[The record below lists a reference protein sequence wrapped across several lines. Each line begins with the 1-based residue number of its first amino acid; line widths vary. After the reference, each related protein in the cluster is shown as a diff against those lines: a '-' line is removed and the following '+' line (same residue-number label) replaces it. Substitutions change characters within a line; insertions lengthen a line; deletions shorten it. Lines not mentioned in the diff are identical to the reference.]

1 MTRQLPNRERP
12 LICRLSW
19 HAWSRLPG
27 DDPGRYF
34 ECRRCRH
41 TAVAAPKAVRKA
53 WALLV
58 AIGVLALGNAII
70 GLVVRRHFN
79 GAVNDFQI
87 SAGAPDAPLVVA
99 EISSALT
106 YNVIGGLAA
115 ALAVVLL
122 GAALRKP
129 RRWARTATAI
139 GLGIQ
144 VLFLMIFISVNP
156 AHFAEP
162 GDLGSTVGRSLWD
175 NLVPDWYGPS
185 FYALGL
191 LMLALSVAVA
201 VQLCRGRAREYFS
214 EGVRQ
219 PVPPL
224 TPGAKRDD
232 AADHHARVALLTR

>member
-1 MTRQLPNRERP
+1 MWT
-12 LICRLSW
+12 
-19 HAWSRLPG
+19 RLPG

-41 TAVAAPKAVRKA
+41 TAVAAPKTVRTA
-53 WALLV
+53 RALLV
-58 AIGVLALGNAII
+58 AIGVLALGSAIV
-70 GLVVRRHFN
+70 GLAVRHHFN
-79 GAVNDFQI
+79 GAVGDYHLA
-87 SAGAPDAPLVVA
+87 AGAAEPPMMIT

-115 ALAVVLL
+115 AVAVAFLAV
-122 GAALRKP
+122 ALRKP
-129 RRWARTATAI
+129 RRWARTTTAV

-144 VLFLMIFISVNP
+144 ILVLMVFISVNP

-162 GDLGSTVGRSLWD
+162 GDLATTVGRSLWD

-185 FYALGL
+185 FYVLAL

-201 VQLCRGRAREYFS
+201 VQLFRGSAREYFS

-219 PVPPL
+219 PGPPL
-224 TPGAKRDD
+224 TAGAKPDG
-232 AADHHARVALLTR
+232 AADRRARVGLLTR